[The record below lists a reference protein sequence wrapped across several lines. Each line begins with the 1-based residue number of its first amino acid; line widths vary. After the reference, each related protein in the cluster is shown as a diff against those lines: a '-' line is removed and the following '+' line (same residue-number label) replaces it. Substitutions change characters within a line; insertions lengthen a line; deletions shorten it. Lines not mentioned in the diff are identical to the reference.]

1 MLQFLFP
8 VKLSSEILL
17 TTNLISTICLKE
29 CNFVV
34 NNTLKS
40 PGFPKNYPSN
50 VDCTVTLPIPN
61 EMTMKITF
69 VYFDVEFS
77 QPTCR

>member
-1 MLQFLFP
+1 MLKFLFP

-17 TTNLISTICLKE
+17 ATNLISTICLIE

-40 PGFPKNYPSN
+40 PGFPQNYPSN